1 MKKKHK
7 TAVIAIICTAVLA
20 IAGYNIEKHSNTGFV
35 IETATQEEMNEY
47 NSTDTRV
54 YDGRININTAD
65 KELLETLDGIGESM
79 AQRIIDYRTEN
90 GGFENIEDI
99 MKVDGIGEKKF
110 GAIKDKI
117 CCLKQNGEYK

>member
-7 TAVIAIICTAVLA
+7 TAVIAIICTAALA

-35 IETATQEEMNEY
+35 IETATQEEMNGY

-54 YDGRININTAD
+54 YDGQININTAD
-65 KELLETLDGIGESM
+65 KELLKTLDGIGENI

-99 MKVDGIGEKKF
+99 MKN
-110 GAIKDKI
+110 
-117 CCLKQNGEYK
+117 LKNK